1 MAFLFSFFCIN
12 ILDTFDFQAALRKSG
27 INPNPKPPLNHF
39 RKSRHFL
46 VKCSILFGVKALAIS
61 RILPSEIFVPHDIF
75 VCYIFLI
82 KILLKFQIFNL
93 KLEYSLCKRKMPR
106 RKKFSLINFP
116 EPNNCYDIL
125 FR

>member
-1 MAFLFSFFCIN
+1 MKSHN
-12 ILDTFDFQAALRKSG
+12 IFQNVDFWSTFDFQGALRQSG
-27 INPNPKPPLNHF
+27 INSFDPKPPLNHF

-46 VKCSILFGVKALAIS
+46 VMGSILFGVKALAIS

-93 KLEYSLCKRKMPR
+93 KLEYYVRGRCLKGKSIR
-106 RKKFSLINFP
+106 
-116 EPNNCYDIL
+116 
-125 FR
+125 